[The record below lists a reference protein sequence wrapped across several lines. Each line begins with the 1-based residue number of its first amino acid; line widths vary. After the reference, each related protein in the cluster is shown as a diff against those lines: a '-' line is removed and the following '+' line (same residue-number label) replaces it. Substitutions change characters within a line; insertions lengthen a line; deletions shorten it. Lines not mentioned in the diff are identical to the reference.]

1 MAWNHIKPWEYLSAP
16 CYYLLSENPK
26 NSMKHTLLK
35 LLMLLWAIILGGT
48 TPIVAQDTTYVWQ
61 SADGDPFNI
70 QGTIVL
76 DSPSSANGSASDVVS
91 LSISDTVD
99 TYLWTPVTGNLY
111 TGAPFVVFQWNPSQI
126 LEMDIETPGYGA
138 HNIGAAFVAHPGY
151 GAIVDYSVQQAFPPG
166 DQSGEWVAASTVP
179 EPSTLQLLSL
189 AVPILIAVRRFATP
203 AARQPRCR

>member
-1 MAWNHIKPWEYLSAP
+1 
-16 CYYLLSENPK
+16 
-26 NSMKHTLLK
+26 
-35 LLMLLWAIILGGT
+35 
-48 TPIVAQDTTYVWQ
+48 
-61 SADGDPFNI
+61 
-70 QGTIVL
+70 
-76 DSPSSANGSASDVVS
+76 
-91 LSISDTVD
+91 LSITDTVD
-99 TYLWTPVTGNLY
+99 SYSWTPATGGLY

-126 LEMDIETPGYGA
+126 LNMDLVTPGPSPEFEDA
-138 HNIGAAFVAHPGY
+138 DFDAHPGY

>member
-1 MAWNHIKPWEYLSAP
+1 
-16 CYYLLSENPK
+16 
-26 NSMKHTLLK
+26 MKHTLLK

-48 TPIVAQDTTYVWQ
+48 TPIVAQDTIYVWQ

-138 HNIGAAFVAHPGY
+138 HNIDAEFAELPDGNGEIFDFSTSP
-151 GAIVDYSVQQAFPPG
+151 ISPC

-179 EPSTLQLLSL
+179 EPSALQLLLL

>member
-1 MAWNHIKPWEYLSAP
+1 MRNRKFEI
-16 CYYLLSENPK
+16 
-26 NSMKHTLLK
+26 
-35 LLMLLWAIILGGT
+35 LMFLGALVPGIAT
-48 TPIVAQDTTYVWQ
+48 SVFAQDTTYVWQ

-126 LEMDIETPGYGA
+126 LTMDLEPLGGPQFVLA
-138 HNIGAAFVAHPGY
+138 QFVAHPGY
-151 GAIVDYSVQQAFPPG
+151 GAIFDESDGPISAE
-166 DQSGEWVAASTVP
+166 DESGEWVAASTVP
-179 EPSTLQLLSL
+179 EPSALQLLLL
-189 AVPILIAVRRFATP
+189 AVPILIAVRRFAAP
-203 AARQPRCR
+203 AARQRTCR

>member
-1 MAWNHIKPWEYLSAP
+1 MRNTKF
-16 CYYLLSENPK
+16 
-26 NSMKHTLLK
+26 K
-35 LLMLLWAIILGGT
+35 LLMLLGALVPGMT
-48 TPIVAQDTTYVWQ
+48 TSLVAQDTTYVWQ

-111 TGAPFVVFQWNPSQI
+111 TGAPFVVFQWNPSRI
-126 LEMDIETPGYGA
+126 LSMDLSTPGPKPEYEDAYFAVLPDG
-138 HNIGAAFVAHPGY
+138 NGQIFDFSVSY
-151 GAIVDYSVQQAFPPG
+151 AISPG
-166 DQSGEWVAASTVP
+166 DSSGEWVAASTVP
-179 EPSTLQLLSL
+179 EASALQLLLL
-189 AVPILIAVRRFATP
+189 AVPILIAVRRFAAP

>member
-1 MAWNHIKPWEYLSAP
+1 MRN
-16 CYYLLSENPK
+16 
-26 NSMKHTLLK
+26 TK
-35 LLMLLWAIILGGT
+35 LEILMFLVALVPVIAT
-48 TPIVAQDTTYVWQ
+48 SVVAQDTTYVWQ

-70 QGTIVL
+70 QGTLVL

-91 LSISDTVD
+91 LSITDTVD
-99 TYLWTPVTGNLY
+99 SYSWTPATGGGVGALY
-111 TGAPFVVFQWNPSQI
+111 TGAPFVVFQWNPSRI
-126 LEMDIETPGYGA
+126 LSMDLSTPGPKPEWADALFY
-138 HNIGAAFVAHPGY
+138 AFADGT

-189 AVPILIAVRRFATP
+189 AVPILIAVRRFAAP